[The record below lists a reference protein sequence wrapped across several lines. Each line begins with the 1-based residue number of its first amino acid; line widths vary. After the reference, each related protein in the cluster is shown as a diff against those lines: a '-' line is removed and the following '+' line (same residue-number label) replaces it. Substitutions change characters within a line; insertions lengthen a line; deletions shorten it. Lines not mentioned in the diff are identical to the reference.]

1 MDRTSGTT
9 EAKVSPT
16 STGLTTSDKENS
28 NQKCKT
34 RSSTHWM
41 RQDVQ
46 LLFLVVMVKFG
57 DAVEMYL
64 PGVITQVKLLSI
76 G

>member
-1 MDRTSGTT
+1 MDTTSGTT

-16 STGLTTSDKENS
+16 SSTTSDEEYR
-28 NQKCKT
+28 NQKCTT
-34 RSSTHWM
+34 RSSNHWM
-41 RQDVQ
+41 RQDVL